1 MLDKLKNLKIE
12 WPTVAALGLVLASI
26 VAVYGLSSGEE
37 RSELLAGVAAAGS
50 VVLALLRAMAAAKS
64 GDES

>member
-1 MLDKLKNLKIE
+1 MLAKFKNLKIE

-50 VVLALLRAMAAAKS
+50 VVLALLRAMAAAK
-64 GDES
+64 ESE

>member
-1 MLDKLKNLKIE
+1 MLEKLKTIKIE

-50 VVLALLRAMAAAKS
+50 VVLALLRALAASKEA
-64 GDES
+64 E

>member
-1 MLDKLKNLKIE
+1 MLAKFKNLKIE

-64 GDES
+64 EDA